1 MGVKVYDDEYGYR
14 LRVYRKVGEQVFDEV
29 YWLTENGNR
38 MNGKKRK
45 LIEAKVFARDQE
57 LEKKQLVFQKR
68 LLADK
73 QYQCFHSDGR
83 VIGVRRE
90 EKVRDS
96 GNITDLF
103 KLRIR
108 KSNGDV
114 VHREVSINYYG
125 TQSWGKVV
133 DIICSQRNVKKGSKV
148 YKNLIAA
155 RSQYI

>member
-14 LRVYRKVGEQVFDEV
+14 LRVYRKVGEKVFDEV
-29 YWLTENGNR
+29 YWLTENGKR
-38 MNGKKRK
+38 MTSKKRK
-45 LIEAKVFARDQE
+45 SIESQVMARDHE
-57 LEKKQLVFQKR
+57 LEKKQMVFQKR

-96 GNITDLF
+96 GNVTDLF

-108 KSNGDV
+108 KSDGEV

-125 TQSWGKVV
+125 KQSWGRVV
-133 DIICSQRNVKKGSKV
+133 DIICSHRNVKKGTKV
-148 YKNLIAA
+148 YKNLVAA
-155 RSQYI
+155 KTLYI

>member
-14 LRVYRKVGEQVFDEV
+14 LRVYRKVGERVFDEV
-29 YWLTENGNR
+29 YWLTENGKR
-38 MNGKKRK
+38 MSGKKRK
-45 LIEAKVFARDQE
+45 MIEAQVLARDQE
-57 LEKKQLVFQKR
+57 LEKKQSVFQKR

-108 KSNGDV
+108 KPTGEV

-125 TQSWGKVV
+125 KQSWGKVV
-133 DIICSQRNVKKGSKV
+133 DIICSHRNVKKGTRV
-148 YKNLIAA
+148 HKNLVAA
-155 RSQYI
+155 KALYL